1 MGRVIDMASP
11 LPLILAAAA
20 AVLVLGGKKKSTSNS
35 GKPVAPPQ
43 PVPDTIPSQTEE
55 QEDEPPPPNLG
66 SSSAYGTVSSGLR
79 RDRLGSHAW
88 RITSSEDGYRARL
101 LVTSSRFSPVKE
113 ELGIVASENA
123 ARRLLSDELNKRL
136 LAKYPNE
143 KAKSDP
149 PQLATIV
156 KSSRIK

>member
-43 PVPDTIPSQTEE
+43 PVPDTLPSQTD
-55 QEDEPPPPNLG
+55 QDDEAPPNLG

-88 RITSSEDGYRARL
+88 RITSSEDGYHARL
-101 LVTSSRFSPVKE
+101 LVTNSRFSPVKE

-149 PQLATIV
+149 HQLATIV
-156 KSSRIK
+156 PGLKLK